1 MMLKSLREEVWRAN
15 LQLDKDGLVF
25 RTWGNVSGLD
35 AASGI
40 LAIKPSGVPYSELS
54 AESMVLVDL
63 EGIVVDSSLK
73 PSSDLPTHL
82 ALYRAWSGLGGVAH
96 THSTYATA
104 FAQAQKGIPC
114 LGTTHA
120 DHFHGDIMCTRNLT
134 GDEIGQD
141 YEVNTGLVIVET
153 YADNGISPSSRP
165 GVLVASHG
173 PFAWGANAT
182 DAADNAAYL
191 EMIAKLASETLG
203 LKSAVKPISQ
213 SLLDKHFLRKRG
225 PNAYYGQSPSTEIET
240 PIEL

>member
-1 MMLKSLREEVWRAN
+1 MKLKSLREEVWRAN
-15 LQLDKDGLVF
+15 LQLEKDGLIF

-35 AASGI
+35 STSGI

-63 EGIVVDSSLK
+63 EGTVVDSSLK

-82 ALYRAWSGLGGVAH
+82 ALYRAWAGLGGVAH

-104 FAQAQKGIPC
+104 FAQAQRAIPC

-120 DHFHGDIMCTRNLT
+120 DYFYGEILCTRKLT
-134 GDEIGQD
+134 DDEIGQD
-141 YEVNTGLVIVET
+141 YEVNTGHVIVET
-153 YADNGISPSSRP
+153 YADNGIAPKDRP

-173 PFAWGANAT
+173 SFAWGANAT
-182 DAADNAAYL
+182 EAADNAAYL

-203 LKSAVKPISQ
+203 LKSNVKPISQ
-213 SLLDKHFLRKRG
+213 SLLDKHFLRKHG
-225 PNAYYGQSPSTEIET
+225 PEAYYGQTPSTEIRT